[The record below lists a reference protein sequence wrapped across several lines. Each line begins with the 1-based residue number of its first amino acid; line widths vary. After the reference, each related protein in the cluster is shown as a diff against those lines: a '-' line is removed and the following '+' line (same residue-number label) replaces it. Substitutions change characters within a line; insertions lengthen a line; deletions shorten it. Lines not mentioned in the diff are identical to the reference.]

1 MDIKIA
7 QQETITEL
15 VLENQKLKQERDEW
29 RKSAFEITEQAT
41 KSRKEL
47 ERELNIEKKIAQKA
61 CLEIARLERERDK
74 EAKDYELHIAK
85 LCEAYNH
92 LGEQNAKLR
101 DIAEKTLD
109 FLSSCG
115 ASETEE
121 WVQLHDSLDQLK
133 KEDAERPHCSADPF
147 RKWKWMMD
155 YCKRKGM
162 SPTLGWGSAEEAFLK
177 TIGKWEEK
185 K

>member
-29 RKSAFEITEQAT
+29 RKAAFEIVEQAT

-47 ERELNIEKKIAQKA
+47 ERERDE
-61 CLEIARLERERDK
+61 ARAALP
-74 EAKDYELHIAK
+74 A
-85 LCEAYNH
+85 
-92 LGEQNAKLR
+92 G
-101 DIAEKTLD
+101 
-109 FLSSCG
+109 
-115 ASETEE
+115 E
-121 WVQLHDSLDQLK
+121 WVAYEDHKPVHDAASRLLVDIN
-133 KEDAERPHCSADPF
+133 
-147 RKWKWMMD
+147 KWKWMMD

-177 TIGKWEEK
+177 TIGKWEVEK
-185 K
+185 